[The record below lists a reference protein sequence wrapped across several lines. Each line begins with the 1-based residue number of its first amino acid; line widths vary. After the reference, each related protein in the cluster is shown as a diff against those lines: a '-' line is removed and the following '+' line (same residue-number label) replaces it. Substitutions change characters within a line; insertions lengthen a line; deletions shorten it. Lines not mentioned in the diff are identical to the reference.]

1 MMGTFTTS
9 LVGVLVYQAVALSP
23 AMEGVAVGPDWL
35 LGALFGVGGL
45 VGMYLG
51 ARAQKFFPAAGLKLM
66 LGLIVLVVAARY
78 VGGYILT

>member
-1 MMGTFTTS
+1 L
-9 LVGVLVYQAVALSP
+9 LV
-23 AMEGVAVGPDWL
+23 
-35 LGALFGVGGL
+35 ALFGVGGL